1 MNRIGNVVKHV
12 PSGHRNYI
20 HPANI
25 GYNTTTDYHPAVCV
39 GAMDDFIESEIIKK
53 EKHLILISSVMY
65 GHLQMKHCL
74 LV

>member
-1 MNRIGNVVKHV
+1 MHANVSGTV
-12 PSGHRNYI
+12 PSGHRNWI

-39 GAMDDFIESEIIKK
+39 GAMDDFIESNYQE
-53 EKHLILISSVMY
+53 EKHHTQTTDQVLMY
-65 GHLQMKHCL
+65 GHLQMKHCP